1 MEAPIIIAVS
11 ATAVLAALARSIA
24 DARAHVTRTPSLA
37 VLRALS
43 IIILLAFALVPAGIV
58 VSVAPAYRLVGEAV
72 CVGAIAGMAGAALA
86 CIIDLV
92 RRAYARTRTLDIQSR
107 RAIAAT
113 LRAAEHDA
121 ALEAHVAARLECD
134 PTPAAAAVSALAE
147 QLRHGLEALPE
158 DAEER
163 PLVASAAR
171 QAATLAEV
179 SRRVGRLDDAY
190 VRDPARLTDVM
201 ANAIADAN
209 LLS

>member
-11 ATAVLAALARSIA
+11 AASVLASIARSLA
-24 DARAHVTRTPSLA
+24 DARARVTRPPSLA
-37 VLRALS
+37 VWRALS
-43 IIILLAFALVPAGIV
+43 IIILLALALVPAGIV
-58 VSVAPAYRLVGEAV
+58 VAVAPAYRLVGEAV
-72 CVGAIAGMAGAALA
+72 CAAAIAGIAGALA
-86 CIIDLV
+86 ACTVDLA

-121 ALEAHVAARLECD
+121 ALEAVVATRLECD
-134 PTPAAAAVSALAE
+134 PTPTAAAVSALAE
-147 QLRHGLEALPE
+147 QLRCGLAALPD

-190 VRDPARLTDVM
+190 VRDPARLADVI

>member
-1 MEAPIIIAVS
+1 MEAPIIIAVAAAS
-11 ATAVLAALARSIA
+11 VLASLARSIA
-24 DARAHVTRTPSLA
+24 DARAHVTRTRALA

-43 IIILLAFALVPAGIV
+43 VIILLALALVPAGIV

-72 CVGAIAGMAGAALA
+72 CVGAIAGMAGAVLA
-86 CIIDLV
+86 CTIDLV

-121 ALEAHVAARLECD
+121 ALEAVVAARLECD
-134 PTPAAAAVSALAE
+134 PTPAAAAVSALTE
-147 QLRHGLEALPE
+147 QLRHGFEALPD

-179 SRRVGRLDDAY
+179 SRRVSRLGDAY
-190 VRDPARLTDVM
+190 VRDPARLTDVI
-201 ANAIADAN
+201 ANAIADAS